1 MSNNV
6 KTFVNLSRYDRQK
19 RVPLVITIS
28 TRTGKNNLLHAKRLI
43 MESIIEFLA
52 DSDSE
57 RRLVYEMEFH
67 AEGTFPI
74 EKVDDVVKARCHR
87 SKRVVWMKVL
97 RLRCPKSVTSS
108 LSSEDSQRQ
117 FTSGTN
123 CNIELH
129 GLSKDSFSDP
139 YVFIHGNRSDEVVT
153 VSERISCRVSQ
164 QKNDSPSRKGDLRKR
179 KLSTDT
185 ISLSGPSG
193 SMELIDNRPKKASK
207 FTQEQCV
214 TDNSGVNDV
223 LGTDSNLRPR
233 TIKLII
239 GNLSSSTQPSMLC
252 EYFTDLYG
260 YASVLECVIPP
271 GHPYPYGLVTMLEEY
286 ARDVLKC
293 GQEHELDGRVLKVT
307 KSVQIDEK
315 PVKTPAT
322 PSSLRCP
329 NCGYHS
335 RWCTCIPTF
344 VPYTATAPYTVT
356 AQDKES
362 VARTDNTT
370 QQQQEENLSTDL
382 ENPEM
387 KPRDKLP
394 EGWACIWSKS
404 QKRWYFFH
412 NRTNKSVWDIE
423 VIRNKS

>member
-57 RRLVYEMEFH
+57 RRLVYEMELN

-74 EKVDDVVKARCHR
+74 EKVDHVVKAKCHR
-87 SKRVVWMKVL
+87 LKRLVWMNVL

-108 LSSEDSQRQ
+108 LSSEDSQRH

-139 YVFIHGNRSDEVVT
+139 YVFIHGNRSDEVVN

-164 QKNDSPSRKGDLRKR
+164 QKGDLRKR

-214 TDNSGVNDV
+214 TDKSGVNDV
-223 LGTDSNLRPR
+223 LGTDSTLTNKPRRLR
-233 TIKLII
+233 TIKLHI
-239 GNLSSSTQPSMLC
+239 GNLSSSTQPSMLY

-315 PVKTPAT
+315 PVKTPST
-322 PSSLRCP
+322 PSSLSCP

-335 RWCTCIPTF
+335 RWCMCIPTF
-344 VPYTATAPYTVT
+344 VPYTATAPSTVT
-356 AQDKES
+356 AHDKES

-394 EGWACIWSKS
+394 VGWACIWSKS
-404 QKRWYFFH
+404 QRRWYFFH